1 MKTTIKL
8 TLGFLLAGSAMAQ
21 ADSVIQVYNW
31 GGYTS
36 PELLAKFEAETG
48 IRVVVTDY
56 DSSDTA
62 LARVRQGGHG
72 FDVAIV
78 SSSALPVW
86 VAEGLMQPLDS
97 GIVTDRANIAAEWQ
111 NVSFDP
117 GREYTVPW
125 AYGSTGIMVNTN
137 VFGGD
142 INTADVI
149 FNPPAELVG
158 RINVV
163 PEMSDVMALAIYHA
177 GGDDAC
183 TTDLEILRN
192 VRDTLMAAKRSWAAI
207 DYGSSDSYVSGDLD
221 AGIRWNG
228 ASLNVRIR
236 APQFAFGYPVTG
248 YPLWMDN
255 AGVLTEAAN
264 RDAAM
269 RFVNFLLQPENAAMN
284 SVYTRYANGIAGSEA
299 YMDPVMVSAPEIVPP
314 AELAIVGRFT
324 PTCSQDANDL
334 HSRIWAELLQ

>member
-8 TLGFLLAGSAMAQ
+8 TLGFLLASSAMAQ
-21 ADSVIQVYNW
+21 ADGIVQVYNW

-36 PELLAKFEAETG
+36 PEMLAKFEAETG
-48 IRVVVTDY
+48 IKAVVTDY

-72 FDVAIV
+72 FDVVIV
-78 SSSALPVW
+78 ASSALPIW
-86 VAEGLMQPLDS
+86 VAEGLLQPLDPA
-97 GIVTDRANIAAEWQ
+97 IVTDRANIAADWQ
-111 NVSFDP
+111 NVGFDP

-125 AYGSTGIMVNTN
+125 AFGSTGIVVNTE

-142 INTADVI
+142 INTADII
-149 FNPPAELVG
+149 FNPPAELLG
-158 RINVV
+158 RINVS

-183 TTDLEILRN
+183 TTDLEILRR
-192 VRDTLMAAKRSWAAI
+192 VRDTLMAAKPKWAAMN
-207 DYGSSDSYVSGDLD
+207 YGSADSYASGDLA
-221 AGIRWNG
+221 AGIYWNG
-228 ASLNVRIR
+228 AALNLRGR

-255 AGVLTEAAN
+255 AGVLAEAAN

-269 RFVNFLLQPENAAMN
+269 RFVNFLLQPENAALN
-284 SVYTRYANGIAGSEA
+284 SNYTRYANGIAGSEDH
-299 YMDPVMVSAPEIVPP
+299 MDPVMISAPEIVPP
-314 AELAIVGRFT
+314 TELAIAGRFT